1 MQFQHPEILWGLLAL
16 VIPIIIHLFNFRR
29 YKRVAFS
36 NVAFLEQVKTETNKA
51 SKIRNLILLFIRL
64 LLIAALVFAF
74 AQPFLPTSESAGM
87 KGQRSVSIY
96 IDNSFSSQNVWQGNA
111 LLEWHKEKASQVVQS
126 FSNFD
131 RFQILTNDIT
141 GKDLQS
147 LSKDEA
153 LSAIQSI
160 TYSTQPQNFSELNER
175 QNAYFSKASADI
187 HLHYWFSDFQ
197 KNQHSLQLASAD
209 TSHHYYGIPT
219 YPDQNSN
226 ISIDTL
232 YFKSNQRVLNQA
244 DTLVVALTNHGK
256 TSHQAN
262 VQLDIDGSQK
272 AVASID
278 LPAESQ
284 QLVTLNFATTSGGIH
299 NGQVSVAD
307 EFIPFDN
314 SLFFTYEILE
324 KINVLEFAG
333 TETKR
338 LNSLFENDPNFSFES
353 RTIESFQSE
362 LSNNIQLILCQ
373 GVQSFNTEQIGWLES
388 FVQNGGSV
396 FLLPHSAS
404 NLDSYNNLLGRLGS
418 VQMLSK
424 NAQPIQVQSFEL
436 KDPFYAP
443 AFEKLQENTTLP
455 RISSHFPL
463 ANNNLNSVS
472 LITLQDNSPLL
483 CYTKKGAGKI
493 YVSSVSTVES
503 ESNFTQHALFPISVV
518 RAAELSGKLTPTYAN
533 LSENSYVSLSLAM
546 PSASGLYTLKNV
558 STGQEYMAQSRNN
571 GNNVE
576 IFIPNEISNSGTYQ
590 IKNDQTVVGGIALNY
605 PRSESSLNYYNKE
618 EILALTSN
626 ASFHIEDTTPE
637 MLGHIA
643 TKIAGGIT
651 YWWHLILAA
660 LSFLALEILI
670 IQLWR
675 TKS

>member
-1 MQFQHPEILWGLLAL
+1 
-16 VIPIIIHLFNFRR
+16 
-29 YKRVAFS
+29 
-36 NVAFLEQVKTETNKA
+36 
-51 SKIRNLILLFIRL
+51 
-64 LLIAALVFAF
+64 
-74 AQPFLPTSESAGM
+74 
-87 KGQRSVSIY
+87 
-96 IDNSFSSQNVWQGNA
+96 
-111 LLEWHKEKASQVVQS
+111 
-126 FSNFD
+126 
-131 RFQILTNDIT
+131 
-141 GKDLQS
+141 
-147 LSKDEA
+147 
-153 LSAIQSI
+153 
-160 TYSTQPQNFSELNER
+160 
-175 QNAYFSKASADI
+175 
-187 HLHYWFSDFQ
+187 
-197 KNQHSLQLASAD
+197 
-209 TSHHYYGIPT
+209 
-219 YPDQNSN
+219 
-226 ISIDTL
+226 
-232 YFKSNQRVLNQA
+232 
-244 DTLVVALTNHGK
+244 
-256 TSHQAN
+256 
-262 VQLDIDGSQK
+262 
-272 AVASID
+272 
-278 LPAESQ
+278 
-284 QLVTLNFATTSGGIH
+284 
-299 NGQVSVAD
+299 
-307 EFIPFDN
+307 
-314 SLFFTYEILE
+314 
-324 KINVLEFAG
+324 
-333 TETKR
+333 
-338 LNSLFENDPNFSFES
+338 
-353 RTIESFQSE
+353 
-362 LSNNIQLILCQ
+362 
-373 GVQSFNTEQIGWLES
+373 
-388 FVQNGGSV
+388 
-396 FLLPHSAS
+396 
-404 NLDSYNNLLGRLGS
+404 
-418 VQMLSK
+418 MLSK

-637 MLGHIA
+637 MLGHTA